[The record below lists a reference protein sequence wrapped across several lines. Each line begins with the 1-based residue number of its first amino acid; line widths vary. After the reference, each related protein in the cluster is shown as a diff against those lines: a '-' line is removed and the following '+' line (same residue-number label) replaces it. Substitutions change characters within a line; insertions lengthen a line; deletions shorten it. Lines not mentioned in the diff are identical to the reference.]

1 MENNDKQQE
10 KEPLGVLF
18 GVLAYNDMEEYETYI
33 KRLSEKSPHD
43 MMLTM
48 HSALRYAQARG
59 VFTLEESE
67 AISIVLRKLKN

>member
-1 MENNDKQQE
+1 MENKETQE

-18 GVLAYNDMEEYETYI
+18 GVLAYNDTEEYEGYI
-33 KRLSEKSPHD
+33 KRLVDKSPQD
-43 MMLTM
+43 MMLTI

-59 VFTLEESE
+59 VYSLEESE